1 MRVLRLSRQVK
12 SIDSLQIN
20 QFDLIQGEKYDGP
33 TSDVWSCGIIL
44 YALLTGNLPF
54 DDENIRKLLNKVKT
68 GLYIIPEHVS
78 ASPKDL
84 LQKMLTVDP
93 AQRPSL
99 REVMAH
105 PWFNS
110 KEPKHA
116 IKLAPS
122 PFETDAI
129 EQGYPESYEFETDL
143 LDALKLL
150 GWTNNEQLIANL
162 RAKKYVAFTIYRE
175 SPFLIQSTNAFY
187 SFLKNHI
194 EITLKRSFTT
204 CFTNANGKC

>member
-12 SIDSLQIN
+12 SIDSLQTN
-20 QFDLIQGEKYDGP
+20 QYDLIQGEKYDGP

-122 PFETDAI
+122 PFEADAI

-162 RAKKYVAFTIYRE
+162 RAKKYVAFAIYPG
-175 SPFLIQSTNAFY
+175 SPSKRTNACY
-187 SFLKNHI
+187 SFFKI
-194 EITLKRSFTT
+194 I
-204 CFTNANGKC
+204 